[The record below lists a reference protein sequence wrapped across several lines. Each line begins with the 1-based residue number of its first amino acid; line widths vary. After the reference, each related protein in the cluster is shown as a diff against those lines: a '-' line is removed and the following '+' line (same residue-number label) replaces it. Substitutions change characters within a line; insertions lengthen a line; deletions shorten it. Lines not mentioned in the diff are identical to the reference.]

1 MVGPATGPRM
11 IISSAL
17 TEFVIDQV
25 GVASGVDAATVR
37 VEAARRGAAGW
48 VDLPPDRRRPADRR
62 QSGGVRHRRC
72 PLRAHIC
79 RCRGGTTGRGA
90 DPPRAGGR
98 RLRAGRPM
106 GLPRARVRR
115 RRVLA
120 KCAASTR
127 AGRGPQDAHRQIGAA
142 LAALHT
148 VSFTSFGELDS
159 GLRPSGET
167 LLASLRSRA
176 RLRITDDDA
185 RIIFERALDRH
196 ERLFGPDVRRALC
209 HDDLHHDNVVF
220 RPGPAG
226 WQLAAILDWD
236 KAWAGPAESDCARVA
251 FWDDMTGPGFWEAY
265 PDARP
270 RTPNSGSAPR
280 SSSCSG
286 VWSSTTRRLGMRR
299 TRPRSAAGSACD
311 AGRSQAGP

>member
-1 MVGPATGPRM
+1 M

-48 VDLPPDRRRPADRR
+48 VIFLRIADDQRIVVKVAESATDAAHFERTSAVVAAARRV
-62 QSGGVRHRRC
+62 GV
-72 PLRAHIC
+72 PV
-79 RCRGGTTGRGA
+79 
-90 DPPRAGGR
+90 P
-98 RLRAGRPM
+98 
-106 GLPRARVRR
+106 
-115 RRVLA
+115 RVLA
-120 KCAASTR
+120 ADDSGR
-127 AGRGPQDAHRQIGAA
+127 AGPWAFLALEYVDGESWRNVRPRLGPEEVQDAHRQIGAA

-196 ERLFGPDVRRALC
+196 ERLFGPDVRPALC

-265 PDARP
+265 PDARAHTPEQRLRAEIFQLLWCLEFDDPSP
-270 RTPNSGSAPR
+270 RHAADTATLR
-280 SSSCSG
+280 
-286 VWSSTTRRLGMRR
+286 RRLGV
-299 TRPRSAAGSACD
+299 
-311 AGRSQAGP
+311 